1 MQNAP
6 KYLFEANEKPSLDLH
21 MVPVIEATDKTVNC
35 YDNAVV
41 ETFFKTLKAE
51 LIWRQTWQTRRQ
63 VEVALFQYIN
73 GFYNPRR
80 RHSALGGKSP
90 LAFEQKAA

>member
-1 MQNAP
+1 MSG
-6 KYLFEANEKPSLDLH
+6 KG
-21 MVPVIEATDKTVNC
+21 NC

-51 LIWRQTWQTRRQ
+51 LIWRSVWQTRQ
-63 VEVALFQYIN
+63 QTETALFEYIN

-80 RHSALGGKSP
+80 RHSTLGGKSP
-90 LAFEQKAA
+90 LAFEKLTA